1 MAIKRR
7 KTEEQHVWDLIDDA
21 SDEVVGQ
28 ARAVYKTDTQRT
40 WDANV
45 DVDGVTASV
54 EGISSIRKAILAINE
69 QLAEANTTSA
79 TDDADGTNVEITET
93 EGETA

>member
-7 KTEEQHVWDLIDDA
+7 KTEEQHVWDLVDDA

-40 WDANV
+40 WDAEAT
-45 DVDGVTASV
+45 VDGVTVSV
-54 EGISSIRKAILAINE
+54 AGAFSITRAVANLNE
-69 QLAEANTTSA
+69 QLAEANTA
-79 TDDADGTNVEITET
+79 TADAADEADVEITEADA
-93 EGETA
+93 ETA